1 MDLDAGAEDF
11 FAALNSG
18 GADAFVDFGDIPA
31 PDAPAASAGRASL
44 DDAPLLTVW
53 LWRSALVRTSPD
65 GICVSVCMA
74 WQAGK
79 KKPEAKKTSARK
91 DAATARATPKPSK
104 VPDEPTLPMEER
116 IVNLLVP
123 EMKVA
128 DVMLLIKKM
137 KQAGKS
143 DADEF
148 SELDADQKTG
158 VRRVVKCGV
167 SLHLTPC
174 VYLL

>member
-1 MDLDAGAEDF
+1 M
-11 FAALNSG
+11 
-18 GADAFVDFGDIPA
+18 
-31 PDAPAASAGRASL
+31 GR
-44 DDAPLLTVW
+44 
-53 LWRSALVRTSPD
+53 
-65 GICVSVCMA
+65 
-74 WQAGK
+74 QAGK
-79 KKPEAKKTSARK
+79 KKPESKKTNTRK
-91 DAATARATPKPSK
+91 DSTAAARAVPKPSK

-158 VRRVVKCGV
+158 ACRAC
-167 SLHLTPC
+167 C
-174 VYLL
+174 

>member
-1 MDLDAGAEDF
+1 MTC
-11 FAALNSG
+11 
-18 GADAFVDFGDIPA
+18 
-31 PDAPAASAGRASL
+31 GRCYQ
-44 DDAPLLTVW
+44 V
-53 LWRSALVRTSPD
+53 
-65 GICVSVCMA
+65 
-74 WQAGK
+74 GK
-79 KKPEAKKTSARK
+79 KKPEGAAKKAAGRK
-91 DAATARATPKPSK
+91 DSMTRAAPKTTKP
-104 VPDEPTLPMEER
+104 PDEPTLPMEER

-158 VRRVVKCGV
+158 ARVTGWRVCYPSPTNNALV
-167 SLHLTPC
+167 C
-174 VYLL
+174 VCVCVCSPHSAAVPL